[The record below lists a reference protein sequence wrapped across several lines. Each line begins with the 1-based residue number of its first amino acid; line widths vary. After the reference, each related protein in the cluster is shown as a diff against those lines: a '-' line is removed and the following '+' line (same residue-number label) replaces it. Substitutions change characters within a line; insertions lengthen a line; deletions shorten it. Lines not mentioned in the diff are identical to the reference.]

1 VVTLIVVIMKETGE
15 EKATRLAIEL
25 SLKQK
30 ERTEKAQ
37 EDREKRAIEK
47 AIQLSLNG
55 SRDVNRSSKR
65 EEKDLKEAMTLS
77 NKSQVA
83 EQKKASDSQSVAEDY
98 ADVMELSL
106 QDQCGNEPQEQPTF
120 HKTETISF
128 PKNMKNTFYSARSI
142 LEFKYGIKVII
153 FGKENKLQI
162 SAADECA
169 TAIAKQAIDE
179 IIANPAILDKEIADL
194 QEQNIHVFIDQ
205 SNIFIS
211 SQYMYHTQSRRV
223 ERDVRIRIKTA
234 ALDHLIVGGRNIRE
248 KVVFGSFAD
257 HNNNGN
263 SNQSLSEKWKRLHYR
278 ITFVPRVHHHQNSSS
293 RKEHLVDN
301 ALIAEIQRS
310 LITFQSPPH
319 PQHTLVLLTG
329 DGNNNDGMVSFYEVV
344 NLALMQGWKVELWT
358 WKLALSKNYF
368 NYLNSYSGT
377 GNFKIFYLDD
387 YRDIITYIHDPN
399 AVSLRERNERT
410 GFDKDDEED
419 NHNHDHQYRQKNV
432 HPRDNNND
440 RNRDSDYDSMNKRR
454 KISPQREGGGG
465 GGGQEHITRSS
476 NASFHSD
483 HHDYRDRRHED
494 NRTCSSS
501 DHYYH
506 HHSHSNQ
513 NSSNNNNSNNNRD
526 RNSASTSYHHQD
538 RSEYRH
544 SSSSDHHDHYPQR
557 RNNEDWLP
565 EGQGQH
571 ANYHHHQTAQSR
583 RTPPPG
589 PPPHRSH
596 SPQQNHQNR
605 SNPRQQGNSS
615 SNPMK
620 PPASPLPPPLP
631 APPAK
636 IPPSRVVVLTDD
648 KDEDRK
654 GLPPSAENKQN
665 DREDSLDIIDISD
678 SEDED
683 DEEGEEHEEND
694 WMNCPITCSLI
705 EEPIMTCYGH
715 VFEKRAITN
724 WIKNKHTCP
733 MTKKPLEL
741 QDLKEVS
748 QEYRQRLED
757 FKKRIFFLHSNH

>member
-1 VVTLIVVIMKETGE
+1 MSKKESGE

-25 SLKQK
+25 SLKQQ

-55 SRDVNRSSKR
+55 SRDVNRSSIR
-65 EEKDLKEAMTLS
+65 EDKDLKAAMTLS

-83 EQKKASDSQSVAEDY
+83 EQQKTSDSQSIAEDY

-106 QDQCGNEPQEQPTF
+106 QDQCGNDPQEQPAF

-128 PKNMKNTFYSARSI
+128 PKNMKSTFYSARSI

-153 FGKENKLQI
+153 FGRENKLQI

-179 IIANPAILDKEIADL
+179 IIANPAILNKEIADL
-194 QEQNIHVFIDQ
+194 QDQNIHVFIDQ

-263 SNQSLSEKWKRLHYR
+263 SNQSLSEKWKSLHYR
-278 ITFVPRVHHHQNSSS
+278 ITFVPRVHHSNHQNSSS

-387 YRDIITYIHDPN
+387 YRDIITYVHDPN
-399 AVSLRERNERT
+399 AVALRERTERRDGHNNE
-410 GFDKDDEED
+410 EED
-419 NHNHDHQYRQKNV
+419 HHNHDIHYRQKNA
-432 HPRDNNND
+432 HPRDDNND
-440 RNRDSDYDSMNKRR
+440 NHRDSDYDSVNKRR
-454 KISPQREGGGG
+454 RISPQSGGE
-465 GGGQEHITRSS
+465 QEHFSRSS
-476 NASFHSD
+476 NASYSD
-483 HHDYRDRRHED
+483 HHDYRDHRHDD
-494 NRTCSSS
+494 NRTYSSS

-506 HHSHSNQ
+506 HSHSHSHSN
-513 NSSNNNNSNNNRD
+513 NNHSNNNNRYQD
-526 RNSASTSYHHQD
+526 LNSATTS
-538 RSEYRH
+538 S
-544 SSSSDHHDHYPQR
+544 HHDHHPPGRYSPSAHPQR
-557 RNNEDWLP
+557 RDNEHWLP
-565 EGQGQH
+565 ERQGQH
-571 ANYHHHQTAQSR
+571 TNYQHHQPAQSR
-583 RTPPPG
+583 RTPPPLP
-589 PPPHRSH
+589 PPPHRSNFPH
-596 SPQQNHQNR
+596 QNNQDRNKNNIPQQQK
-605 SNPRQQGNSS
+605 SN
-615 SNPMK
+615 NPVK
-620 PPASPLPPPLP
+620 PPLSTPLPPLP
-631 APPAK
+631 PAAK
-636 IPPSRVVVLTDD
+636 IPPSRVVVITDD

-654 GLPPSAENKQN
+654 GPPLPSEIKQ
-665 DREDSLDIIDISD
+665 DDKRVRSDSLDIIDISD
-678 SEDED
+678 SENE

-715 VFEKRAITN
+715 VFEKRAIIN

-748 QEYRQRLED
+748 QEYRQRLEAY
-757 FKKRIFFLHSNH
+757 KKRIFFLHSHQ